1 MAQYKLRFVDRV
13 LDPVH
18 GLIDLTQVEKE
29 LVELPIF
36 RRLQSIKQL
45 SLVHW
50 VFPGAEHTRYMHSLG
65 VMHIADQ
72 MAVHLTDTKDQPI
85 FTDADRQLIR
95 LAGLLH
101 DIGHYPLSH
110 VTESLY
116 RASEAIELTLRNHHA
131 AVKAEIDALMHE
143 NHPISYMKNR
153 YSEPMH
159 HEAIGARLIHS
170 DADIKRII
178 SSYCPFI
185 SMEDITDIIVG
196 RVDRNPHISAMV
208 QILHSE
214 MDADGIDYVMRDAT
228 FSGTSYGS
236 FELGLLLRNL
246 VVAPY
251 HGVDIVGIRPKG
263 IAIADQYLTNRYFA
277 YTQVFFNRHVAV
289 IEEMAKQFSRTLI
302 TLDASS
308 YPSAETLL
316 KYVENHATNDRFLQ
330 FTDRAFWAQLDRINE
345 ADLKGIVPDHI
356 VSLHEKLL
364 HYQAFPMIKG
374 GELVITS
381 NDPKQAA
388 IQLRQTEMYQKLEKN
403 NTSSLILFHSRRF
416 TTQLPEDIFCTAI
429 HPQTQ
434 NEWTAQNTA
443 RLQEGVAVIESDQT
457 PHLLSDDSRSLM
469 SLLFHTRAYIL
480 REYAV

>member
-1 MAQYKLRFVDRV
+1 MVQYQLRFVDRI

-18 GLIDLTQVEKE
+18 GLIDLTQVEKD

-72 MAVHLTDTKDQPI
+72 MAVHLTDTKDQPK

-116 RASEAIELTLRNHHA
+116 RASDVSDLSLENHHA
-131 AVKAEIDALMHE
+131 SVKAMIDALMYDE
-143 NHPISYMKNR
+143 PKISYMKNR

-170 DADIKRII
+170 DAEMKRII

-185 SMEDITDIIVG
+185 NIEDITDIIVG
-196 RVDRNPHISAMV
+196 RVDRNPNISAMV

-246 VVAPY
+246 VVTPY

-302 TLDASS
+302 ALDASN

-330 FTDRAFWAQLDRINE
+330 FTDRAFWSQLDRIGA
-345 ADLKGIVPDHI
+345 ADLKGIVPDYI

-364 HYQAFPMIKG
+364 HYQEFSMVKD
-374 GELVITS
+374 GELVITV
-381 NDPKQAA
+381 NNPKQAA
-388 IQLRQTEMYQKLEKN
+388 AQLQQTEMYQKLTQKDP
-403 NTSSLILFHSRRF
+403 SALILFHSRRF
-416 TTQLPEDIFCTAI
+416 TTQLPETIFHTAY
-429 HPQTQ
+429 PMQSQ
-434 NEWTAQNTA
+434 DEKVAGDTA
-443 RLQEGVAVIESDQT
+443 RLQEGVAVIESNQT
-457 PHLLSDDSRSLM
+457 PHLLADDSRSLM
-469 SLLFHTRAYIL
+469 SLLYHTRAYIL
-480 REYAV
+480 REYAL